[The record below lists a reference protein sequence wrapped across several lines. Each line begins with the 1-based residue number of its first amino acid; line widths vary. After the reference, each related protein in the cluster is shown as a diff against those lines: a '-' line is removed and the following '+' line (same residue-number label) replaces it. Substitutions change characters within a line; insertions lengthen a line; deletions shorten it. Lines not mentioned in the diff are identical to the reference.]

1 MFFKNNKV
9 ENHIENLAFDKR
21 VNEKLINLQCKNLKK
36 LEPIKLSNGMS
47 LTFDTDNSEETIF
60 ICKDTNGLGVIKDP
74 VNVPVNLY
82 KNKQENITGTTMK
95 LIIQS
100 IFDYVEEIRMSYT
113 EVSDLP
119 CVYQVNYKED
129 K

>member
-1 MFFKNNKV
+1 
-9 ENHIENLAFDKR
+9 
-21 VNEKLINLQCKNLKK
+21 
-36 LEPIKLSNGMS
+36 
-47 LTFDTDNSEETIF
+47 
-60 ICKDTNGLGVIKDP
+60 
-74 VNVPVNLY
+74 
-82 KNKQENITGTTMK
+82 MK

>member
-1 MFFKNNKV
+1 MFFKDKV
-9 ENHIENLAFDKR
+9 ETDMEKIAFDKR
-21 VNEKLINLQCKNLKK
+21 LKEKLINLQCKNLKK

-60 ICKDTNGLGVIKDP
+60 ICKDTGGLGTIKDP

-95 LIIQS
+95 LIVQS
-100 IFDYVEEIRMSYT
+100 IFDYVEEIRMNYT

-119 CVYQVNYKED
+119 YVYKVNYKGD
-129 K
+129 